1 MAGSESTQG
10 RAIFISYRRDDSEGE
25 AGRLFDDLVRAYGDD
40 SVFMD
45 VTGIEPGLDF
55 RKAIDANVAG
65 CGVLLAMIGPTWA
78 TVKDAEGNL
87 RLNSPNDFVR
97 LEIASALKRGI
108 AVIPVLVH
116 GAKMPPL
123 EVLPEDLKDLRYRNS
138 VELTHARWNSDVALL
153 TAALKSYVS
162 VKKSQETETVHATVP
177 VQLPAPGS
185 AASSSNGNKGR
196 LYPIAIAAL
205 ILLAIVGGV
214 LFYLHSQSQS
224 AAEPQQAAVGQPA
237 ASTPATGT
245 QTVPQTQTGM
255 PAAETA
261 LLGKWKLASAPKGDD
276 NLERV
281 EVVIFEGRLMVQA
294 WGKCPERACDWG
306 SKRASM
312 HGDSAVTDT
321 WELRNTPQETRAQRS
336 ATLSLTAAGDGLQVA
351 VKNRY
356 QTPNGQTKDVYNQ
369 LQLQKVQ

>member
-1 MAGSESTQG
+1 M

-25 AGRLFDDLVRAYGDD
+25 AGRLFDDLVRAYGED

-87 RLNSPNDFVR
+87 RLNSPDDFVR

-116 GAKMPPL
+116 SAKMPPL
-123 EVLPEDLKDLRYRNS
+123 DALPDDLKDLRYRNS

-153 TAALKSYVS
+153 TTALKSYVS

-177 VQLPAPGS
+177 VQLPAPG
-185 AASSSNGNKGR
+185 AGASSGHGNKNR
-196 LYPIAIAAL
+196 LYLLSLAGLVLVAAVAAVL
-205 ILLAIVGGV
+205 I
-214 LFYLHSQSQS
+214 YLHSHTRSVS
-224 AAEPQQAAVGQPA
+224 PQPQTAV
-237 ASTPATGT
+237 STPATGAPVASTSAGT
-245 QTVPQTQTGM
+245 QTAPPTQADM

-261 LLGKWKLASAPKGDD
+261 LLGKWKLAEPPKGTDE
-276 NLERV
+276 LERV
-281 EVVIFEGRLMVQA
+281 EVVIFEGRLMVLA
-294 WGKCPERACDWG
+294 WGKCTARACDWG

-312 HGDSAVTDT
+312 HGNAAVTDS
-321 WELRNTPQETRAQRS
+321 WDLRNTPQETRLQRS
-336 ATLSLTAAGDGLQVA
+336 ATLSLTATGNGLQVA

-356 QTPNGQTKDVYNQ
+356 HTPDGQDKTVYNQ
-369 LQLQKVQ
+369 IQLQKVQ